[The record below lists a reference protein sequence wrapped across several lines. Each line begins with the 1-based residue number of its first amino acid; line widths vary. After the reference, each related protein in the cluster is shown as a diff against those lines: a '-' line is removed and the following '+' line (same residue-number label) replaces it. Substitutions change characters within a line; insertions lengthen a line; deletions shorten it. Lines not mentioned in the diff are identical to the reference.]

1 MAIRT
6 QFCVE
11 CFATYEIDDQK
22 GRIKRGLCKPC
33 GALLKTFSELKPIEK
48 FITAWYRFGI
58 GGLDPMWARNGGEQ
72 RFDETRRKF
81 DFSWPD
87 FKVAVE
93 VDGYGP
99 GHLNLGQINRDHAKV
114 NDAAVLGW
122 TVLRYTS
129 AQFSQAG
136 VEKAVEQA
144 VAILSKLIEMRDK
157 NESLM
162 SDPDNPVFEFEA
174 K

>member
-1 MAIRT
+1 
-6 QFCVE
+6 
-11 CFATYEIDDQK
+11 
-22 GRIKRGLCKPC
+22 
-33 GALLKTFSELKPIEK
+33 
-48 FITAWYRFGI
+48 
-58 GGLDPMWARNGGEQ
+58 MWARSGGEQ
-72 RFDETRRKF
+72 RFDETRRKL

-99 GHLNLGQINRDHAKV
+99 GHLNLGHIGRDHEKV

-122 TVLRYTS
+122 IVLRYTS

-144 VAILSKLIEMRDK
+144 VDILSKLIEMRDK

-162 SDPDNPVFEFEA
+162 MIPVDPPPF
-174 K
+174 